1 MMKLIKLNAIDS
13 TNEYIKLNKS
23 FFSQNSL
30 AVYSFNQTNGKGQ
43 RGKKWITEPYKNT
56 CISFYYR
63 VDKPSEY
70 TLLKINLCTTL
81 TVLEVLKS
89 YDITDLKIKWPNDIM
104 SGNKKIAGI
113 LIENSFFRNKIV
125 DSIIGIGLNVN
136 QIDFDLITGATSM
149 KILKNESF
157 DLNKLFKEFIEKFSL
172 LEQQIKN
179 LSKDELVKK
188 FTFYLYGLRKKQKFQ
203 IGNKVV
209 EGSVLGISDDYK
221 LKVQID
227 KQTKYFDNGQI
238 KLITQL

>member
-1 MMKLIKLNAIDS
+1 MKLIKLNAINS

-89 YDITDLKIKWPNDIM
+89 NDINDLKIKWPNDIM

-149 KILKNESF
+149 KILKNKSF
-157 DLNKLFKEFIEKFSL
+157 DLNKLFKEFIKKFSL
-172 LEQQIKN
+172 IEHQIKN

-188 FTFYLYGLRKKQKFQ
+188 FTFHLYGLRKKQKFQ

-209 EGSVLGISDDYK
+209 EGSVLGISDDYR

-238 KLITQL
+238 KLIT

>member
-1 MMKLIKLNAIDS
+1 MKLIKLNAIDS

-30 AVYSFNQTNGKGQ
+30 AVYSFNQINGKGQ
-43 RGKKWITEPYKNT
+43 RGKKWISEPYKNT
-56 CISFYYR
+56 CISFYSR
-63 VDKPSEY
+63 FDKPFEY
-70 TLLKINLCTTL
+70 TLLKINLCTAL

-89 YDITDLKIKWPNDIM
+89 YDIPDLKIKWPNDIM

-157 DLNKLFKEFIEKFSL
+157 DLNKLFKEFIKKFSL
-172 LEQQIKN
+172 LEHQIKN
-179 LSKDELVKK
+179 LSKDKLVKK
-188 FTFYLYGLRKKQKFQ
+188 FTFHLYGLRKKQNFQ

-209 EGSVLGISDDYK
+209 QGSVLGISDDYR

>member
-1 MMKLIKLNAIDS
+1 MKLIKLNAIDS

-56 CISFYYR
+56 CISFYYG

-104 SGNKKIAGI
+104 SGNRKIAGI
-113 LIENSFFRNKIV
+113 LIETTVLKNKIN
-125 DSIIGIGLNVN
+125 DLIIGIGLNVN
-136 QIDFDLITGATSM
+136 QTDFDVIKEATSM
-149 KILKNESF
+149 KILKNKSFNLHMISKQFVEKFSSF
-157 DLNKLFKEFIEKFSL
+157 DDKISNISKDKLIEKFCSHL
-172 LEQQIKN
+172 FGIREK
-179 LSKDELVKK
+179 KK
-188 FTFYLYGLRKKQKFQ
+188 FA
-203 IGNKVV
+203 IGEKVV
-209 EGSVLGISDDYK
+209 EGKILGITDNYMLSVELDNQVKHY
-221 LKVQID
+221 D
-227 KQTKYFDNGQI
+227 KEQI
-238 KLITQL
+238 KLIL

>member
-1 MMKLIKLNAIDS
+1 MKLIKLNAIDS

-104 SGNKKIAGI
+104 SGNRKIAGI
-113 LIENSFFRNKIV
+113 LIETTLVKNKIN
-125 DSIIGIGLNVN
+125 DLIIGIGLNVN
-136 QIDFDLITGATSM
+136 QTDFDVIKEATSM
-149 KILKNESF
+149 KILKSKSFNLHMISKQFVEKFSSF
-157 DLNKLFKEFIEKFSL
+157 DDKISNISKDKLIEKFCYHL
-172 LEQQIKN
+172 FGIREKR
-179 LSKDELVKK
+179 K
-188 FTFYLYGLRKKQKFQ
+188 FA
-203 IGNKVV
+203 IEEKVV
-209 EGSVLGISDDYK
+209 EGIILGI
-221 LKVQID
+221 
-227 KQTKYFDNGQI
+227 TDNYMLSVELDNQVKHYDNEQI
-238 KLITQL
+238 KLIL